1 MENNVYEWNRL
12 AFGLTNAPGTFQRTM
27 NNILQPVIGKI
38 CLVYLDDI
46 IVFSKSAEEHV
57 ENLKTIFDLLEKA
70 NLRLKLEKC
79 KFMQSS
85 VDYLG
90 HVISADGV
98 APNPEKIEAILNFK
112 RPRTVRE
119 LQSFLGLA
127 SYYRRFIKDFATI
140 AHALII
146 QAKGQPHTKI
156 TWGAEE
162 ITAFD
167 QLRMCL
173 TSEPVL
179 AFPDF
184 SKPFV
189 IFTDASD
196 YGLGA
201 VLSQL
206 DENGKDRPIAYASR
220 HLNKTEQKYSTIEKE
235 AAGLIFGI
243 KRFKYYLQ
251 DEPFT
256 IVSDHRPLQWLQSF
270 KDETGRLGR
279 WAIMLGNLKYTVQY
293 RPGRVNENAYCLSRV
308 PIAVVHMQ
316 PKDADDIVREKET
329 TPFAR
334 ILDRTW
340 KTKFCGTKITETC
353 RIGRKRLTFSLSKTI
368 FCAGLRPQ
376 LQKNEGRN
384 T

>member
-1 MENNVYEWNRL
+1 
-12 AFGLTNAPGTFQRTM
+12 
-27 NNILQPVIGKI
+27 
-38 CLVYLDDI
+38 
-46 IVFSKSAEEHV
+46 
-57 ENLKTIFDLLEKA
+57 
-70 NLRLKLEKC
+70 
-79 KFMQSS
+79 
-85 VDYLG
+85 
-90 HVISADGV
+90 V

-146 QAKGQPHTKI
+146 QAKGQPHTPI

-220 HLNKTEQKYSTIEKE
+220 HLNKTEQKYSTI
-235 AAGLIFGI
+235 
-243 KRFKYYLQ
+243 
-251 DEPFT
+251 
-256 IVSDHRPLQWLQSF
+256 
-270 KDETGRLGR
+270 
-279 WAIMLGNLKYTVQY
+279 
-293 RPGRVNENAYCLSRV
+293 
-308 PIAVVHMQ
+308 
-316 PKDADDIVREKET
+316 
-329 TPFAR
+329 
-334 ILDRTW
+334 
-340 KTKFCGTKITETC
+340 
-353 RIGRKRLTFSLSKTI
+353 
-368 FCAGLRPQ
+368 
-376 LQKNEGRN
+376 
-384 T
+384 

>member
-1 MENNVYEWNRL
+1 
-12 AFGLTNAPGTFQRTM
+12 
-27 NNILQPVIGKI
+27 
-38 CLVYLDDI
+38 
-46 IVFSKSAEEHV
+46 
-57 ENLKTIFDLLEKA
+57 
-70 NLRLKLEKC
+70 LEKC

-98 APNPEKIEAILNFK
+98 APNPDKIEAILNFK
-112 RPRTVRE
+112 RTRTMRE

-127 SYYRRFIKDFATI
+127 SYYRRFIKDFTTI
-140 AHALII
+140 AHALIV
-146 QAKGQPHTKI
+146 QAKGQPHTLI
-156 TWGAEE
+156 TWGTEE

-167 QLRMCL
+167 QLRMCV

-201 VLSQL
+201 LLSQL

-220 HLNKTEQKYSTIEKE
+220 YLNKTEQKYSTIEKE

-279 WAIMLGNLKYTVQY
+279 WAIMLGNLKYTNQY
-293 RPGRVNENAYCLSRV
+293 GPGRVNENADCLSRV
-308 PIAVVHMQ
+308 PIPVVHMQ
-316 PKDADDIVREKET
+316 PKDADDIVWEQSNDPLCQDIRSYMED
-329 TPFAR
+329 R
-334 ILDRTW
+334 ILWD
-340 KTKFCGTKITETC
+340 E
-353 RIGRKRLTFSLSKTI
+353 
-368 FCAGLRPQ
+368 
-376 LQKNEGRN
+376 NHRN
-384 T
+384 MPDWAK